1 MKLASFYY
9 FYGNTKYF
17 FDFQE
22 KSFNC
27 IPTFCVIPYRTV
39 SQFFCFFCRE
49 CGGLLYFSTN
59 LHHIHNLQVQ
69 FFIFKPSINSSKTWY
84 HYDYLLIIKSLLE
97 LFINRCINFRCKT
110 TSTFWLRRTPRTI
123 PTFATISSIKL
134 PRPFGC
140 LVGYAALRVL
150 IRPSNL
156 EFLYNIIPLNPIKNS
171 NHKTATPYNIT
182 PT

>member
-27 IPTFCVIPYRTV
+27 IPAFCVIPYRTV
-39 SQFFCFFCRE
+39 SQFFCFFCRK

-123 PTFATISSIKL
+123 PTFATISSIKFFPSCHAHLVIWLATLHFLCLSDRLIWSFYIPSFPL
-134 PRPFGC
+134 P
-140 LVGYAALRVL
+140 
-150 IRPSNL
+150 
-156 EFLYNIIPLNPIKNS
+156 
-171 NHKTATPYNIT
+171 
-182 PT
+182 